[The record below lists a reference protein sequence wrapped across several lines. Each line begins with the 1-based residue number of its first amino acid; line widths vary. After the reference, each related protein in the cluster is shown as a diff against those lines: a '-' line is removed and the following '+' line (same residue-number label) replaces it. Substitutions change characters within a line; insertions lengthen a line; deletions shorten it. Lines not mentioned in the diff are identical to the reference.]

1 MVSLERLICLS
12 KQALYKLLGKRN
24 LNWNDLEEVLLNFEC
39 NMNNRPLI
47 YNEVNIQYPAVT
59 PHIMILGGDTTDLDE
74 DPEYEDESE
83 QH

>member
-24 LNWNDLEEVLLNFEC
+24 LNCNDLEEVLLNFEC

-47 YNEVNIQYPAVT
+47 YNEYNIQYPAVT
-59 PHIMILGGDTTDLDE
+59 SHIMILGGEKTDMDE
-74 DPEYEDESE
+74 DPKDEDESE

>member
-1 MVSLERLICLS
+1 
-12 KQALYKLLGKRN
+12 
-24 LNWNDLEEVLLNFEC
+24 
-39 NMNNRPLI
+39 MNNRPLI

-59 PHIMILGGDTTDLDE
+59 PHIMILGGETTDLDE